1 MRNMIGTNEADPFAN
16 KISNESPIAKAV
28 MGKKANDKVTVES
41 PNGNFNIEI
50 VKVA

>member
-1 MRNMIGTNEADPFAN
+1 MAE
-16 KISNESPIAKAV
+16 KKE
-28 MGKKANDKVTVES
+28 KKANDKVTVES